1 MFEFDI
7 IQSGL
12 VIAALFVLG
21 ELISRKLKAII
32 PAVLV
37 SGILFMILLWSGIVP
52 GDMVE
57 RSKLGVLMPVG
68 MMFIILSMGS
78 NTSLKE
84 MIANW
89 RVVLLAA
96 VSYLFELCMIM
107 LVMSLIFDRNMAV
120 AAFPG
125 SSAATLIVQEQARA
139 LGYNDCVILSVLLL
153 FLNGMVACPIV
164 GLLIKQEAKR
174 IIAQGIPEAQLSNA
188 GAGAGKTLAGQ
199 KSGGS
204 SYVSFLKFYAAAWIC
219 QRLSGLVGLS
229 PYVLCLVLGVVLSE
243 IGFFR
248 RDEFKRT
255 ESGGFLFFIMMA
267 MILNSFSA
275 STPAMLLDV
284 LLPIIVVLCTAVLSL
299 SCASLVMGRILGFS
313 PWMSVALGFNIMV
326 GFPVNLM
333 LSQDMI
339 NFLTDDEA
347 ERSFLMEQIG
357 NRMVLA
363 GFTSTTFLS
372 NTLGPIMATFMR

>member
-21 ELISRKLKAII
+21 EVISRKLKAII

-37 SGILFMILLWSGIVP
+37 SGILFMALLWSGLVP

-57 RSKLGVLMPVG
+57 RSKLSVLMPVG

-96 VSYLFELCMIM
+96 VSYLFELGMIM

-164 GLLIKQEAKR
+164 GLLIKKEAKR
-174 IIAQGIPEAQLSNA
+174 LIDKGIPQDSIVHRGPGN
-188 GAGAGKTLAGQ
+188 TLAGQ
-199 KSGGS
+199 NSGGS
-204 SYVSFLKFYAAAWIC
+204 TYVSFLKFYAAAWVC
-219 QRLSGLVGLS
+219 QRLSGLIGLS
-229 PYVLCLVLGVVLSE
+229 PYVLCLVLGVVFSE

-255 ESGGFLFFIMMA
+255 ESSGFLFFIMMA

-339 NFLTDDEA
+339 NFLTDDDA
-347 ERSFLMEQIG
+347 ERSYLMEQIG

-372 NTLGPIMATFMR
+372 NTLGPIVATFMR

>member
-21 ELISRKLKAII
+21 EVISRKLKAII

-37 SGILFMILLWSGIVP
+37 SGILFMALLWSGLVP
-52 GDMVE
+52 ADMVE
-57 RSKLGVLMPVG
+57 RSKLSVLMPVG

-164 GLLIKQEAKR
+164 GLLIKKEAKR
-174 IIAQGIPEAQLSNA
+174 LIDKGIPQDSIVHKGSGNA
-188 GAGAGKTLAGQ
+188 LAGQ
-199 KSGGS
+199 SSGGS
-204 SYVSFLKFYAAAWIC
+204 TYVSFLKFYAAAWVC
-219 QRLSGLVGLS
+219 QRLSGLIGLS
-229 PYVLCLVLGVVLSE
+229 PYVLCLVLGVVFSE

-372 NTLGPIMATFMR
+372 NTLGPIVATFMR

>member
-12 VIAALFVLG
+12 IIAALFVVG
-21 ELISRKLKAII
+21 EIISRKLKAII

-37 SGILFMILLWSGIVP
+37 SGIIFMALLWSGIVP
-52 GDMVE
+52 VDMVE

-84 MIANW
+84 MAANW

-96 VSYLFELCMIM
+96 VSYIFELCMIL
-107 LVMSLIFDRNMAV
+107 LVVSFIFDWNMAV
-120 AAFPG
+120 SAFPG
-125 SSAATLIVQEQARA
+125 SSAATLIVQERARA

-164 GLLIKQEAKR
+164 GVLIKKEAKR
-174 IIAQGIPEAQLSNA
+174 IIANGIPELADNRL
-188 GAGAGKTLAGQ
+188 GASPVKETK

-204 SYVSFLKFYAAAWIC
+204 SYVSFFKFYLGAWIC
-219 QRLSGLVGLS
+219 QRLSLIIGIS
-229 PYVLCLVLGVVLSE
+229 PYVLCLVLGVVFSE

-248 RDEFKRT
+248 RDELKRT
-255 ESGGFLFFIMMA
+255 ESNGFLFFILMA
-267 MILNSFSA
+267 MILNSFGA
-275 STPAMLLDV
+275 SSPEMLLQV
-284 LLPIIVVLCTAVLSL
+284 LLPIVVVLCTAVLSL
-299 SCASLVMGRILGFS
+299 SLSSLVLGKFLGFS

-333 LSQDMI
+333 LAQDMI
-339 NFLTDDEA
+339 NFLIDDEQ
-347 ERSFLMEQIG
+347 ERSYLMEQIG

-372 NTLGPIMATFMR
+372 NTLGPIVATLLR

>member
-12 VIAALFVLG
+12 IISALFVVG
-21 ELISRKLKAII
+21 EIVSRKLKAVI

-37 SGILFMILLWSGIVP
+37 SGILFMALLWGGIIP
-52 GDMVE
+52 ADLVE

-68 MMFIILSMGS
+68 MMFIILSMGC

-96 VSYLFELCMIM
+96 VSYLFELCMIL
-107 LVMSLIFDRNMAV
+107 LVVNLLFDWNMAV

-125 SSAATLIVQEQARA
+125 SSAATLIVQERARA

-164 GLLIKQEAKR
+164 GLLIKKEASR
-174 IIAQGIPEAQLSNA
+174 LINIGIPAERAASSDPLAPN
-188 GAGAGKTLAGQ
+188 GGK
-199 KSGGS
+199 KDNGS
-204 SYVSFLKFYAAAWIC
+204 AYLSFLKFYAGAWIC
-219 QRLSGLVGLS
+219 QRLAALVGVS
-229 PYVLCLVLGVVLSE
+229 PYVLCLVLGVVFAE
-243 IGFFR
+243 TGFFR
-248 RDEFKRT
+248 KDEFSRT
-255 ESGGFLFFIMMA
+255 GSGGFLFFIMMA
-267 MILNSFSA
+267 MILNSFGAA
-275 STPAMLLDV
+275 SPQMLLQV
-284 LLPIIVVLCTAVLSL
+284 LLPIVTVLCTAVLSL
-299 SCASLVMGRILGFS
+299 SLASLIMGRLLGFS

-339 NFLTDDEA
+339 NFLTDDED
-347 ERSFLMEQIG
+347 ERRYLMEKIG

-372 NTLGPIMATFMR
+372 NTMGPIIATLMR

>member
-21 ELISRKLKAII
+21 EVISRKLKAII

-37 SGILFMILLWSGIVP
+37 SGILFMALLWSGIVP
-52 GDMVE
+52 GDTVE
-57 RSKLGVLMPVG
+57 RSKLSVLMPVG

-96 VSYLFELCMIM
+96 VSYLFELGMII

-164 GLLIKQEAKR
+164 GLLIKKEARRLIDK
-174 IIAQGIPEAQLSNA
+174 GIPRDSIVHS
-188 GAGAGKTLAGQ
+188 GAGNALADN

-204 SYVSFLKFYAAAWIC
+204 TYVSFFKFYAAAWIC
-219 QRLSGLVGLS
+219 QRLSSLVDLS

-255 ESGGFLFFIMMA
+255 ESSGFLFFILMA

-299 SCASLVMGRILGFS
+299 SCASLVMGKILGFS
-313 PWMSVALGFNIMV
+313 PWLSVALGFNIMV

-333 LSQDMI
+333 LSQDII
-339 NFLTDDEA
+339 NFLTDDDA
-347 ERSFLMEQIG
+347 ERSYLMEQIG

-372 NTLGPIMATFMR
+372 NTLGPIMATLMR

>member
-12 VIAALFVLG
+12 IIAALFVVG
-21 ELISRKLKAII
+21 EIISRKLKAII

-37 SGILFMILLWSGIVP
+37 SGIIFMALLWSGIVP
-52 GDMVE
+52 VDMVE

-84 MIANW
+84 MAANW

-96 VSYLFELCMIM
+96 VSYIFELCMIL
-107 LVMSLIFDRNMAV
+107 LVVSFIFDWNMAV
-120 AAFPG
+120 SAFPG
-125 SSAATLIVQEQARA
+125 SSAATLIVQERARA

-164 GLLIKQEAKR
+164 GVLIKKEAKR
-174 IIAQGIPEAQLSNA
+174 IIANGIPELADNRL
-188 GAGAGKTLAGQ
+188 GASPVKETK
-199 KSGGS
+199 KSGSS
-204 SYVSFLKFYAAAWIC
+204 SYVSFFKFYLGAWIC
-219 QRLSGLVGLS
+219 QRLSLIIGIS
-229 PYVLCLVLGVVLSE
+229 PYVLCLVLGVVFSE
-243 IGFFR
+243 LGFFR

-255 ESGGFLFFIMMA
+255 ESGGFLFFIMMS
-267 MILNSFSA
+267 MILNSFGA
-275 STPAMLLDV
+275 SSPEMLLQV
-284 LLPIIVVLCTAVLSL
+284 LLPIVVVLCTAVLSL
-299 SCASLVMGRILGFS
+299 SLSSLVLGKFLGFS

-333 LSQDMI
+333 LAQDMI
-339 NFLTDDEA
+339 NFLIDDEQ
-347 ERSFLMEQIG
+347 ERSYLMEQIG

-372 NTLGPIMATFMR
+372 NTLGPIMATLLR

>member
-21 ELISRKLKAII
+21 EVISRKLKAII

-37 SGILFMILLWSGIVP
+37 SGILFMALLWGGIVP

-139 LGYNDCVILSVLLL
+139 LGYNNCVILSVLLL

-164 GLLIKQEAKR
+164 GLLIKKEAKR
-174 IIAQGIPEAQLSNA
+174 MMAQGIPEHTVHSN
-188 GAGAGKTLAGQ
+188 AGKTLAGQ
-199 KSGGS
+199 NSGGS
-204 SYVSFLKFYAAAWIC
+204 SYVSFLKFYAAAWLC
-219 QRLSGLVGLS
+219 QRVSGLIGLS

-275 STPAMLLDV
+275 STPSMLLDV
-284 LLPIIVVLCTAVLSL
+284 LMPIITVLCTAVLSL
-299 SCASLVMGRILGFS
+299 SFASLVMGKILGFS
-313 PWMSVALGFNIMV
+313 PWLSVALGFNIMV

-339 NFLTDDEA
+339 NFLTDDEK
-347 ERSFLMEQIG
+347 ERSYLMEQIG

>member
-21 ELISRKLKAII
+21 EIISRKLKAVI

-37 SGILFMILLWSGIVP
+37 SGILFMLLLWGGIVP
-52 GDMVE
+52 VDTVE

-84 MIANW
+84 MAANW

-96 VSYLFELCMIM
+96 LSYIFELCMIL
-107 LVMSLIFDRNMAV
+107 LVMSLLFDRNMAV
-120 AAFPG
+120 SAFPG
-125 SSAATLIVQEQARA
+125 SSAATLIIQERARA

-164 GLLIKQEAKR
+164 GVLIKKEARR
-174 IIAQGIPEAQLSNA
+174 IMASGIPELRDNRL
-188 GAGAGKTLAGQ
+188 GAAPVKESGKA
-199 KSGGS
+199 GGS
-204 SYVSFLKFYAAAWIC
+204 SYVSFLKFYAGAWIC
-219 QRLSGLVGLS
+219 QRLSGIINIS
-229 PYVLCLVLGVVLSE
+229 PYVLCLVLGVVFSE
-243 IGFFR
+243 LGFFR
-248 RDEFKRT
+248 KDEFKRT
-255 ESGGFLFFIMMA
+255 EAGGFLFFIMMA
-267 MILNSFSA
+267 MILNSFGA
-275 STPAMLLDV
+275 SSPAMLLQV
-284 LLPIIVVLCTAVLSL
+284 LLPIVIVLCTAVVSLSL
-299 SCASLVMGRILGFS
+299 ASLLLGRLLGFS

-339 NFLTDDEA
+339 NFLTDDER
-347 ERSFLMEQIG
+347 ERSYLMEQIG

-372 NTLGPIMATFMR
+372 NTLGPIIATLMR